1 MNKSKVVFVLI
12 ASLFLFSCG
21 GTAETKEESNSTEEL
36 SAESYEG
43 MTEISLSEF
52 GLEATIQIPDESKG
66 KAEIT
71 ETSFGSIQ
79 IVVGKNYGIEIVPF
93 GLSID
98 EKKEELAGDLVYNVE
113 YLTENPNLIE
123 YKRTIKESDVEE
135 EYQFFMNK
143 ELNGEVYE
151 IKSISEM
158 SFKKFAL
165 KSMVNSAKSLKMKNP
180 A

>member
-1 MNKSKVVFVLI
+1 MNKSKAVFILM

-21 GTAETKEESNSTEEL
+21 GTTETKEESNNTEEL
-36 SAESYEG
+36 STESYEG
-43 MTEISLSEF
+43 MTEVNLSEF

-79 IVVGKNYGIEIVPF
+79 IVVGQNYGIEIVPF

-113 YLTENPNLIE
+113 YLTENPTLIE
-123 YKRTIKESDVEE
+123 FKRTIKESDVEE
-135 EYQFFMNK
+135 EYHFFMSK